1 MKVKWNQILISM
13 GISCLILGMFVG
25 CGQEQKL
32 RKGNET
38 QGTMDESK
46 TVDES
51 KADESRT
58 TVIEYWTGETSAV
71 VYFDDDSEKSQS
83 QKELIGNEQ
92 KEEEEVIQKQ
102 EVVQEQEVSRLLEEN
117 MTQEE
122 SMYEESKA
130 LQPYYLSMEDQNQVI
145 RALIEMGERYGLT
158 YYPDISEGETWD
170 SPTPIYAEE
179 LLRGRDYIMTVMM
192 EYTEGAFAL
201 MQMEGCSGFALQIK
215 EFPNTVTEAYYE
227 VYVYWV

>member
-1 MKVKWNQILISM
+1 
-13 GISCLILGMFVG
+13 
-25 CGQEQKL
+25 
-32 RKGNET
+32 
-38 QGTMDESK
+38 
-46 TVDES
+46 
-51 KADESRT
+51 
-58 TVIEYWTGETSAV
+58 
-71 VYFDDDSEKSQS
+71 
-83 QKELIGNEQ
+83 
-92 KEEEEVIQKQ
+92 
-102 EVVQEQEVSRLLEEN
+102 VVQQQEVSRLLEEN

-145 RALIEMGERYGLT
+145 TALIEMGERYGLT

>member
-32 RKGNET
+32 REGNET

-46 TVDES
+46 T
-51 KADESRT
+51 DESRT

-92 KEEEEVIQKQ
+92 KEEDEVIQQQ
-102 EVVQEQEVSRLLEEN
+102 EVVQQQEVSRLLEEN